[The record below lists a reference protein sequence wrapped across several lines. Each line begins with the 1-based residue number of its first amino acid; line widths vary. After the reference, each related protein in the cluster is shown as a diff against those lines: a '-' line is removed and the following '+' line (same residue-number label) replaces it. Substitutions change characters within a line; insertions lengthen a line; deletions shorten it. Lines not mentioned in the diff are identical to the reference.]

1 MFLYHEIHDQLYKN
15 VSGPLALSTDLFLK
29 KAEGQVSYLGE
40 IIIIMGNIRT
50 DVVNIRFDIK

>member
-1 MFLYHEIHDQLYKN
+1 MFLYHVIHDQQKSPDHWHYQL
-15 VSGPLALSTDLFLK
+15 TFFFLK

-50 DVVNIRFDIK
+50 DVVNIRFDI

>member
-1 MFLYHEIHDQLYKN
+1 MFLYHVIHDQQKSPDHWHYQL
-15 VSGPLALSTDLFLK
+15 TFFLK

>member
-1 MFLYHEIHDQLYKN
+1 MFLYHVIHDQLYKN
-15 VSGPLALSTDLFLK
+15 VSGPLALPTDLFLK